1 MNDIVASLSP
11 FQTFRYFFRQMAPLF
26 WGVSIMPFYIGWS
39 LAARRI
45 YPTSPSTEIIFFI
58 LGLLAVGPFLGGA
71 TILYNDY
78 YDKSTDKHSR
88 RKKNLPLMIGLL
100 SPESVHRLAIALFV
114 IAFILSLFV
123 SLLFA
128 LFISICIL
136 LSLIYSAPPL
146 RLKERSGLD
155 LLTNILGSG
164 VICSIAG
171 WIIVKPIAEFPFFW
185 ILVPILG
192 VGAIYMPT
200 TIIDYD
206 PDVKEG
212 VKTIATYL
220 GKKKAFYLGITFV
233 ILVNCVIIAMA
244 ISNYI
249 ISPKFILFTW
259 PLVVIEI
266 ITYWYCLRNLDFK
279 GGYYAILTFSILAAI
294 GNGLILLYHAGYLI
308 LP

>member
-1 MNDIVASLSP
+1 MNDIVTSRSP

-39 LAARRI
+39 LAARKI
-45 YPTSPSTEIIFFI
+45 YPTDSLPEIFLFV

-78 YDKSTDKHSR
+78 YDRSTDKHSR
-88 RKKNLPLMIGLL
+88 RKKNLPLMNGLL
-100 SPESVHRLAIALFV
+100 HPKSIRNLAIAFFV

-123 SLLFA
+123 SLLFS
-128 LFISICIL
+128 LFITLCIL

-146 RLKERSGLD
+146 RLKERAGLD
-155 LLTNILGSG
+155 LLTNIFGSG
-164 VICSIAG
+164 VLCSFAG
-171 WIIVKPIAEFPFFW
+171 WIIVRPIAEFPFFW

-200 TIIDYD
+200 TIIDYESD
-206 PDVKEG
+206 IKEG
-212 VKTIATYL
+212 VKTIATNL
-220 GKKKAFYLGITFV
+220 GKKKAFYLGISCV
-233 ILVNCVIIAMA
+233 ILVNFVIIAMA

-249 ISPKFILFTW
+249 ISPRFILFTW
-259 PLVVIEI
+259 PLVVVEI

-294 GNGLILLYHAGYLI
+294 GNGLILFYHSGYLVF
-308 LP
+308 P